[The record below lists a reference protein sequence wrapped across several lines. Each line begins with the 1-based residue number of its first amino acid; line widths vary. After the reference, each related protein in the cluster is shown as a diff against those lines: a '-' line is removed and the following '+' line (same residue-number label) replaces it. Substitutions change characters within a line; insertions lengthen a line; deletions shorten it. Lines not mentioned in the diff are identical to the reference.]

1 MRVQKGPLALLWVKK
16 NIFIIFNM
24 KWVIENQSVQS
35 VIPSFLFNF
44 RMKHVQFCDDILTI
58 FRIGVKAGNLT
69 PRPNCKIINDGCV
82 ATEVRISDESLDCV
96 TGKPI
101 RNPSEKVT
109 FPTDAPVSPPEPKPT
124 AVDARG
130 GVAIGHIDRSS
141 TSTVNHGSSGPGP
154 LDDIL
159 NKIARNAQTG
169 KRTTL
174 ADLMSEMSNANS
186 ASTSNIVYP
195 QFPQFQIPSTSSSS
209 SSSFQLFDPY
219 TNNDPWSNWIMYNG
233 LMDGSF

>member
-1 MRVQKGPLALLWVKK
+1 MK
-16 NIFIIFNM
+16 N
-24 KWVIENQSVQS
+24 VY
-35 VIPSFLFNF
+35 
-44 RMKHVQFCDDILTI
+44 FCDGILTI
-58 FRIGVKAGNLT
+58 SRIGVKAGNLT

-109 FPTDAPVSPPEPKPT
+109 FPTDAPVSPSEPKPT
-124 AVDARG
+124 TVDARG
-130 GVAIGHIDRSS
+130 GVAIGQIDRSS
-141 TSTVNHGSSGPGP
+141 TGTVNHGSSGAGP

-159 NKIARNAQTG
+159 NKIANNAQQG
-169 KRTTL
+169 KRTTV
-174 ADLMSEMSNANS
+174 ADLVREMSNANS

-195 QFPQFQIPSTSSSS
+195 QFPRFQIPSTSTSS

-219 TNNDPWSNWIMYNG
+219 TNNDPWSNWILYNG

>member
-1 MRVQKGPLALLWVKK
+1 MNASAKRATCIVVGKKKYFYHIQHEMSYTKSVRSVSNSILFIQFSYEACTFLWWHS
-16 NIFIIFNM
+16 I
-24 KWVIENQSVQS
+24 S
-35 VIPSFLFNF
+35 
-44 RMKHVQFCDDILTI
+44 
-58 FRIGVKAGNLT
+58 RIGVKAGNLT

-130 GVAIGHIDRSS
+130 GVAIGHIERSS
-141 TSTVNHGSSGPGP
+141 TGTVNHGSSGPGP

-174 ADLMSEMSNANS
+174 ADLMREMSNANS

-195 QFPQFQIPSTSSSS
+195 QFPQFQIPSASSSS

>member
-1 MRVQKGPLALLWVKK
+1 MIQQEISYTNSVLSVGNTILLIYFFYEKC
-16 NIFIIFNM
+16 I
-24 KWVIENQSVQS
+24 
-35 VIPSFLFNF
+35 
-44 RMKHVQFCDDILTI
+44 FCDHILTI
-58 FRIGVKAGNLT
+58 SRIGVKAGNLT

-109 FPTDAPVSPPEPKPT
+109 FPTDAPVSPAEPKPAT
-124 AVDARG
+124 VDARG
-130 GVAIGHIDRSS
+130 GVAVGHIDRSS
-141 TSTVNHGSSGPGP
+141 TTGTLNHGSNGAGP

-159 NKIARNAQTG
+159 NKIANNAQQG

-174 ADLMSEMSNANS
+174 ADLMRDMSNANT
-186 ASTSNIVYP
+186 ASTSKIVYP
-195 QFPQFQIPSTSSSS
+195 QFPQFPSASTRT